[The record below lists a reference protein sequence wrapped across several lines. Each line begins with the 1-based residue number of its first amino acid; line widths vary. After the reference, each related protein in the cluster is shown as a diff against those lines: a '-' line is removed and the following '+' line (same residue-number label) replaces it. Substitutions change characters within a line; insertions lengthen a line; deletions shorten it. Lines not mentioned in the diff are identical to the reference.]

1 MVETLLCLGAKV
13 DVPGPLYHCFG
24 RSLYRMGENSN
35 LPARF
40 YDITSPLEMY
50 KSPYMYRLDN
60 RVIKAIQKHLDTEC
74 KCIFLLHQVHAECFC
89 FP

>member
-1 MVETLLCLGAKV
+1 MVEILLCLGAKV
-13 DVPGPLYHCFG
+13 DVPGPLYCFG

-50 KSPYMYRLDN
+50 KSPYSRLDN

-74 KCIFLLHQVHAECFC
+74 KCIFFFIMFTRNVFVFHN
-89 FP
+89 P